1 MAACACDE
9 KKQENYLDGLSPGQ
23 RMEAI
28 KDIFIAADQ
37 SGDKLIDLQEWLKAS
52 KLQKK
57 DAYNEEE
64 STKEFKVIDQS
75 NSGTISLAEFDL
87 YVINLQ
93 MEGVRDR
100 FKKADKS
107 KDRKLD
113 KKEFKAFFSS
123 EGMKPRAINKLWKKC
138 DKNSDGKVTYSEF
151 SDWMERE
158 MADGVLAETF
168 GALAKKAED
177 EKAQE

>member
-1 MAACACDE
+1 M
-9 KKQENYLDGLSPGQ
+9 G

-28 KDIFIAADQ
+28 KDIFTAADE
-37 SGDKLIDLQEWLKAS
+37 SGDKLIDLAEWLKTS
-52 KLQKK
+52 QVQKK
-57 DAYNEEE
+57 DAFNKEE
-64 STKEFKVIDQS
+64 STKEFQVIDQS

-100 FKKADKS
+100 FKKADTS
-107 KDRKLD
+107 KDRRLD

-123 EGMKPRAINKLWKKC
+123 EGMKTRAINKLWKKC

-151 SDWMERE
+151 SNWMERE

-168 GALAKKAED
+168 GELAKKAD
-177 EKAQE
+177 EAKEQE

>member
-1 MAACACDE
+1 MG
-9 KKQENYLDGLSPGQ
+9 ENYLDGLSPGQ

-28 KDIFIAADQ
+28 KDIFTAADE
-37 SGDKLIDLQEWLKAS
+37 SGDKLIDLAEWLNAS
-52 KLQKK
+52 RLQKK
-57 DAYNEEE
+57 DAFNKEE
-64 STKEFKVIDQS
+64 STKEFQVIDQS

-113 KKEFKAFFSS
+113 KKEFTAFFGS
-123 EGMKPRAINKLWKKC
+123 EGMKNKAIKKLWKKC

-151 SDWMERE
+151 SQWMERE

-168 GALAKKAED
+168 GELAKKAEED
-177 EKAQE
+177 DQKANE